1 MSDALPRILEPYA
14 KRKVGALVR
23 EEGAAFV
30 ALVEVI
36 TEHRKHWSLHDWNA
50 LLDALESEQRTLA
63 AWWPTR
69 APVEDYL
76 S

>member
-1 MSDALPRILEPYA
+1 MNDALPKILEPYA
-14 KRKVGALVR
+14 KRKVGAIVR
-23 EEGAAFV
+23 EEGEAFS
-30 ALVEVI
+30 ALVEVL
-36 TEHRKHWSLHDWNA
+36 TEHRKHWSLRDWNT

-63 AWWPTR
+63 AWWPDR